1 MFTRAIIVAAV
12 VALAAAHD
20 KRYDNEYHHEVEYKE
35 NPYDK
40 AYDDAFEHYAHE
52 AKEDRRGLGYGETWE
67 DNFERRNVRLR
78 WLSFI
83 LLILTR
89 ACSTTSLQ
97 FPSR

>member
-40 AYDDAFEHYAHE
+40 AYNDAFEHSLLGLNA
-52 AKEDRRGLGYGETWE
+52 AKPTRGSPVAALRCRLAPGHVT
-67 DNFERRNVRLR
+67 RVVRLYR
-78 WLSFI
+78 NI
-83 LLILTR
+83 GRPEDI
-89 ACSTTSLQ
+89 
-97 FPSR
+97 